1 MNQDEAI
8 QSAIRQVKDIQAK
21 AGEIANGNRSDSSIQ
36 SFARYSTK
44 VIDFI
49 DQNIPSDE
57 IKRYLKELPFVTYKP
72 KYSTF
77 WQYLIWPSWW
87 ITLYKDYNS
96 KNKVVEEIKD
106 AQQKFIN
113 LELLLKGLTG

>member
-8 QSAIRQVKDIQAK
+8 QLAIRQVKDIQVQAEK
-21 AGEIANGNRSDSSIQ
+21 IVKGDKSNSAIQ
-36 SFARYSTK
+36 SFATYS
-44 VIDFI
+44 VQLIDFI

-77 WQYLIWPSWW
+77 WQYLIWPTWW
-87 ITLYKDYNS
+87 ITLYKDNNS
-96 KNKVVEEIKD
+96 KNKVIAEIND
-106 AQQKFIN
+106 AQQKYLN

>member
-1 MNQDEAI
+1 MNQDEVI
-8 QSAIRQVKDIQAK
+8 QLAIRQVKDIQAQAESIVK
-21 AGEIANGNRSDSSIQ
+21 GNRSDSAIK
-36 SFARYSTK
+36 SFAGYSVK
-44 VIDFI
+44 LIDFI
-49 DQNIPSDE
+49 DKNIPSDE

-77 WQYLIWPSWW
+77 WQYLAWPAWW

-106 AQQKFIN
+106 AQQKYLN

>member
-8 QSAIRQVKDIQAK
+8 QTAIRQVKDIQAQ
-21 AGEIANGNRSDSSIQ
+21 AESIVTRNRSDASIKA
-36 SFARYSTK
+36 FAGHSVK
-44 VIDFI
+44 LVEFI
-49 DQNIPSDE
+49 DKNIPSDE

-77 WQYLIWPSWW
+77 WQYLVWPAWW

-106 AQQKFIN
+106 AQKKYEN